1 MSVQGLLDEKQ
12 SSNESQQEQSLK
24 YISECER
31 LSKDLTQM
39 TNERSAAL
47 QENKARSQE
56 AQDLRREVSS
66 IIEKKKRVEGEV
78 ERLRNHLVQVEEGYT
93 LELMEAEEREKE
105 LRKKVAGLEDN
116 LRVATH
122 TSSEV
127 TESASQVS
135 HQLTAALETAA
146 GQRDK
151 LSDQLATAQATLRT
165 RNMELRNL
173 QLALEGFQKQK
184 ENEVGMMEKTCEE
197 KVAREQGIVSEVQ
210 EKLRINKQ
218 QLDRAQQGLEAAAR
232 LSEQLDKKSSTIS
245 NLKQEMSVREEM
257 VKSLQEKM
265 LDMTNGQV
273 GKVDRDLVKN
283 LVIGYAISDVSKKS
297 EILRIIATVLDFN
310 GDERSKTGL
319 DGSSGGWLGGFL
331 GASRSRHGSAA
342 SPLDQNIA
350 RAFIKFLEEESSP
363 RDPVTLPVLEMAR
376 SKSEQ
381 LAQSAQ
387 STSRSGTTP
396 SPLLT
401 VETPPRMSLPSLAT
415 SHSPSILKSVLDQP
429 DAINSNK

>member
-1 MSVQGLLDEKQ
+1 M
-12 SSNESQQEQSLK
+12 
-24 YISECER
+24 
-31 LSKDLTQM
+31 
-39 TNERSAAL
+39 
-47 QENKARSQE
+47 QENRARGQE
-56 AQDLRREVSS
+56 AQDLRREVSA

-93 LELMEAEEREKE
+93 VELMESEEREKE
-105 LRKKVAGLEDN
+105 LRKKVAGLEDS

-151 LSDQLATAQATLRT
+151 LSDELASAQAMLRT

-197 KVAREQGIVSEVQ
+197 KVLKEQRLVQEVQ
-210 EKLRINKQ
+210 EKLRLNKT

-232 LSEQLDKKSSTIS
+232 LAEQLDKKSSTIS

-257 VKSLQEKM
+257 LKSLQEKM

-283 LVIGYAISDVSKKS
+283 LVIGYAISDVSKKP

-310 GDERSKTGL
+310 GEERSKTGL
-319 DGSSGGWLGGFL
+319 DGNSGGWLGSFL
-331 GASRSRHGSAA
+331 GANRSRHGSAT
-342 SPLDQNIA
+342 SNPLEQNIA

-363 RDPVTLPVLEMAR
+363 KEMISLPVVEMAR
-376 SKSEQ
+376 TKSEQ
-381 LAQSAQ
+381 LAQS
-387 STSRSGTTP
+387 SSRSGTTP

-415 SHSPSILKSVLDQP
+415 SHSPSILKSVLDQEGSKE
-429 DAINSNK
+429 NN